1 MKEKGNLIR
10 VYTGTEITVNL
21 LKEELEK
28 VGIPGIIQNDFNS
41 GISSGFSGGF
51 PSAIDL
57 FIQELDLKKAEP
69 ILISFKKLNKG

>member
-1 MKEKGNLIR
+1 MKEKDNLIR

-28 VGIPGIIQNDFNS
+28 EGIPGIIQNDFSS
-41 GISSGFSGGF
+41 GISSGFVGGV

-57 FIQELDLKKAEP
+57 FIRELDLKKAEP
-69 ILISFKKLNKG
+69 ILTSFIKLNND